1 MELIEC
7 ESRNG
12 FVKVIQVLPFSIKN
26 FKKLKKSKNL
36 VYLIENDGYWEVGD
50 NIDIKISMNFE
61 SPYVSNT
68 LFYEILYNYQ
78 SYTEEEIEYLIK
90 FIDFDDYDTYTYRD
104 VVEEYFNVDEIMENK
119 YLKDKVNQKLILII
133 GGYDSIDISDYE
145 NDDNELDVK
154 KAFKDWKEGIIK
166 NYGLILSDEDWKECF
181 IHYANK
187 TYGDI
192 DEDELD

>member
-50 NIDIKISMNFE
+50 NIDIRISMNFE

>member
-36 VYLIENDGYWEVGD
+36 VYLIENDGYWEIGD
-50 NIDIKISMNFE
+50 NIDIRISMNFE
-61 SPYVSNT
+61 SPYSSNT

-104 VVEEYFNVDEIMENK
+104 VVEEYFYVDDIMENK

-154 KAFKDWKEGIIK
+154 KAFKEWKEGIIK
-166 NYGLILSDEDWKECF
+166 YYGLTLSDEDWKECF

-192 DEDELD
+192 DEDELE

>member
-50 NIDIKISMNFE
+50 NIEIRISMNFE
-61 SPYVSNT
+61 SPYASNT

-104 VVEEYFNVDEIMENK
+104 VVEEYFYVDEIMENK

-166 NYGLILSDEDWKECF
+166 YYGLTLSDEDWKECF

-192 DEDELD
+192 DEDELE

>member
-1 MELIEC
+1 MKLIEC
-7 ESRNG
+7 EHRDYSG
-12 FVKVIQVLPFSIKN
+12 LIQELPFSIKN
-26 FKKLKKSKNL
+26 FKKLKKSENF
-36 VYLIENDGYWEVGD
+36 VYLVDDGEKNEDYF
-50 NIDIKISMNFE
+50 NFN
-61 SPYVSNT
+61 YYHDLDYAYASNT

-90 FIDFDDYDTYTYRD
+90 FIDFDDCGTYTYSN
-104 VVEEYFNVDEIMENK
+104 VVEEYFDVDEIMENK

-133 GGYDSIDISDYE
+133 GGYYPIDILDYE

-154 KAFKDWKEGIIK
+154 KAFKEWKEYIIK
-166 NYGLILSDEDWKECF
+166 YYGLKLSDEDWKECF

-192 DEDELD
+192 DEDELE

>member
-36 VYLIENDGYWEVGD
+36 VYLIENDGNWEIGD
-50 NIDIKISMNFE
+50 NIDIRISMNLE
-61 SPYVSNT
+61 SPYASNT

-104 VVEEYFNVDEIMENK
+104 VVEEYFYIDDIMENK

-133 GGYDSIDISDYE
+133 GGYDSIDISDYK

-154 KAFKDWKEGIIK
+154 KAFKDWKEDIIK
-166 NYGLILSDEDWKECF
+166 YYGLTLSDEDWKECF

-192 DEDELD
+192 DEDELE

>member
-1 MELIEC
+1 
-7 ESRNG
+7 
-12 FVKVIQVLPFSIKN
+12 
-26 FKKLKKSKNL
+26 
-36 VYLIENDGYWEVGD
+36 
-50 NIDIKISMNFE
+50 
-61 SPYVSNT
+61 
-68 LFYEILYNYQ
+68 
-78 SYTEEEIEYLIK
+78 
-90 FIDFDDYDTYTYRD
+90 
-104 VVEEYFNVDEIMENK
+104 MENK

-166 NYGLILSDEDWKECF
+166 YYGLTLSDEDWKECF

-192 DEDELD
+192 DEDELE

>member
-36 VYLIENDGYWEVGD
+36 VYLIENDGHWEIGD
-50 NIDIKISMNFE
+50 NIDIRISMNLE
-61 SPYVSNT
+61 SPYASNT

-104 VVEEYFNVDEIMENK
+104 VVEEYFYIDEIMENK

-154 KAFKDWKEGIIK
+154 KAFKEWKEGIIK
-166 NYGLILSDEDWKECF
+166 YYGLKLSDEDWKECF

-192 DEDELD
+192 DEDELE